1 MAECTDAAVNGR
13 EADSSIGTSQ
23 DLSPTVHVVDK
34 EEATIPHASNKF
46 THDPLGASAD
56 EHGSKHSHKHR
67 RWSKRHSSGSVTP
80 VGNPTRNDKDQK
92 HSRTS
97 RKSTSNTSM
106 KGQFIISRFC
116 ALYHESCTLRLV
128 FTNDRV
134 VVGVIIRSI
143 ERYDLVKI
151 KPVELEA
158 EHRFCL

>member
-23 DLSPTVHVVDK
+23 DQSPTVHVVDK

-67 RWSKRHSSGSVTP
+67 RWSKRHSSGGVTP

-92 HSRTS
+92 HSRAS
-97 RKSTSNTSM
+97 RKSTSNNSM

-116 ALYHESCTLRLV
+116 VLYHTWFSLMTES
-128 FTNDRV
+128 
-134 VVGVIIRSI
+134 
-143 ERYDLVKI
+143 
-151 KPVELEA
+151 
-158 EHRFCL
+158 